1 LSGGQRMTRYL
12 ITGGAGFIGSHLAET
27 LTAQGAQV
35 RVLDNFSSG
44 RRENLRAVEKEIEI
58 VEGDIRDRTV
68 VQRAMRGVDYVLHQ
82 AARVSVVESF
92 QDPEQT
98 HAVNLSGTLNV
109 MLEGRAAGVKR
120 MILASSSAVYGDGPV
135 PAREEQGLQPLSPYA
150 VTKLAGEAYARTF
163 TEGFGLEAVALRYF
177 NVYGPRQD
185 PTSEYSGVIARFAE
199 ALLGDMPA
207 TIYGDGAQTRDFV
220 FVADVVRANLL
231 ACRAGA
237 APGRAVNVGTGVG
250 RTVRELLE
258 LLAHVAGV
266 LPEVRFAEARA
277 GEIRHSCC
285 NPDQAR
291 DWLGF
296 RAQVGLAEGLK
307 STLEWYRQGSAGSTG

>member
-1 LSGGQRMTRYL
+1 MTRYL
-12 ITGGAGFIGSHLAET
+12 ITGGAGFIGSHLAEA
-27 LTAQGAQV
+27 LAAQGALV

-44 RRENLRAVEKEIEI
+44 RRENLRAVEKGTEI
-58 VEGDIRDRTV
+58 VEGDIRDRAV

-120 MILASSSAVYGDGPV
+120 MVLASSSAVYGDGPV
-135 PAREEQGLQPLSPYA
+135 PAREEQELQALSPYA
-150 VTKLAGEAYARTF
+150 VTKLACEAYARTF
-163 TEGFGLEAVALRYF
+163 TQGFGLEIVALRYF

-185 PTSEYSGVIARFAE
+185 PASEYSGVIARFAE
-199 ALLGDMPA
+199 ALLGGMPA
-207 TIYGDGAQTRDFV
+207 TIYGDGAQTRDFI

-231 ACRAGA
+231 ACRAAA

-258 LLAHVAGV
+258 LMAQVAGV
-266 LPEVRFAEARA
+266 LPEVRFAEART

-285 NPDQAR
+285 DPDQAR